1 VSICSLLLSTMLI
14 MRDGVRKVLTG
25 GNMFYNKHNL
35 QIPERVRVA
44 ISAIYVQ
51 PIAASRC
58 NRAWSSAFVY
68 TLVHACGLVPFRA
81 CIWNGGV
88 RLPLLDAWWVLS
100 VAGMQQIIA
109 VMRRWRTLDQGK
121 MSPPPPSPL
130 DRDSI
135 DQRDGAILL
144 YHASITSV
152 HHCRRVV
159 PARNHHV
166 PGRST
171 ETLRYVLLRYK
182 QQVGN
187 NVGVEEGHS

>member
-1 VSICSLLLSTMLI
+1 MSICSLLLSTMLI

-44 ISAIYVQ
+44 ISAIYIQ

-100 VAGMQQIIA
+100 VARMQQIIA
-109 VMRRWRTLDQGK
+109 VMRRWRT
-121 MSPPPPSPL
+121 PL
-130 DRDSI
+130 DHGKI
-135 DQRDGAILL
+135 WVHH
-144 YHASITSV
+144 HASSLNREARSIREMVPCMHASSASV
-152 HHCRRVV
+152 HYCRAV
-159 PARNHHV
+159 PTISRALGQTR
-166 PGRST
+166 
-171 ETLRYVLLRYK
+171 
-182 QQVGN
+182 Q
-187 NVGVEEGHS
+187 